1 MRKLIAGC
9 LLTLDGVHDA
19 PRSFAGPYFD
29 ATAAEQSLAQLNRSD
44 AMLMGRNTY
53 DYFAAAWPNESGPYP
68 DRVNAIRKYVFS
80 STLKTS
86 EWNNSVLVKDDPVAA
101 IAELKREGGGD
112 LVIYGCGQLT
122 QTLLAHNLVDE
133 LNVSLYPVV
142 HGSGHSMLRPGV
154 APQRL
159 TLASVH
165 SQQSGVV
172 SLTYVKA

>member
-29 ATAAEQSLAQLNRSD
+29 AAAAEQSLAQLNRSD

-53 DYFAAAWPNESGPYP
+53 DYFASAWPNEAGPYP

-80 STLKTS
+80 STLTAS
-86 EWNNSVLVKDDPVAA
+86 EWHNSVLVKDDPVAA
-101 IAELKREGGGD
+101 ITELKREGGGD

-122 QTLLAHNLVDE
+122 QTLLAHDLVDE
-133 LNVSLYPVV
+133 LNVSLYPVI
-142 HGSGHSMLRPGV
+142 HGSGQSMLRPAV

-165 SQQSGVV
+165 SEQSGVV
-172 SLTYVKA
+172 SLKYVKA